1 MKMMMMMM
9 TIMKTM
15 MIKMKMAI
23 AMAMMMMMINVN
35 PKVCTVCLLA
45 QAGAVGA
52 DDLAA
57 NARSTHNSPWPASA
71 STDETLVICFAT

>member
-1 MKMMMMMM
+1 MKMMMMMA
-9 TIMKTM
+9 IMKTM

-35 PKVCTVCLLA
+35 PEVCTVCLLA

-57 NARSTHNSPWPASA
+57 TVHGPPTTACGRRPRAQTRPW
-71 STDETLVICFAT
+71 